1 MDIEIDCQVSAWS
14 TWSSCSKSCG
24 TGWQQV
30 KKNTK
35 NYFDLGFFQTFMGFL
50 FVKISEIE
58 GNFNQSKHWR

>member
-35 NYFDLGFFQTFMGFL
+35 SYS
-50 FVKISEIE
+50 KAE
-58 GNFNQSKHWR
+58 FNCPSFEFNSA